1 MVRDTRR
8 IIMNAVLRLA
18 QKDPDKIHF
27 TLTEIATEAR
37 ISRQAI
43 YQKHYQNV
51 DDIIQDIHIQIAT
64 EARKK
69 LIQYGPSCGKS
80 PFHIIADEM
89 LPVLYEHREWLR
101 VIYTT
106 SLYPGWLKYLEKSYR
121 PWLTPFLIDKC
132 SEADLEIVTE
142 ILIGYV
148 LNMFIVWLKQP
159 VPIPPD
165 AFREQ
170 FFNLIKMAPYDY
182 INKKYKL

>member
-1 MVRDTRR
+1 MARDTRR

-18 QKDPDKIHF
+18 QKNPDRIQF
-27 TLTEIATEAR
+27 TLTEIAMEAR

-51 DDIIQDIHIQIAT
+51 NDIIHDIHLQIAT

-106 SLYPGWLKYLEKSYR
+106 SLYPGWLGYLEKSYR
-121 PWLTPFLIDKC
+121 PWITPFLVNNC
-132 SEADLEIVTE
+132 SDADLEVVTQ
-142 ILIGYV
+142 ILIGHV
-148 LNMFIVWLKQP
+148 LNIFIAWLKQP
-159 VPIPPD
+159 VPVPPD

-170 FFNLIKMAPYDY
+170 FFKLINMTPYDY
-182 INKKYKL
+182 ISKNYKL